1 MKTTLAT
8 VAIAAFSL
16 TAISY
21 LNSPASNGK
30 VSLYRNLVMAE
41 EPSASSVPDVRKD
54 SLDLSTDSIF
64 DETVLDDFVVVERR
78 RLIQNDGATLTYNV
92 SEDPESGSSSILDIL
107 RKVPGVSVDAEDNV
121 RVNGQTNFKM
131 LINGREDPLLSGDVK
146 SVLKSLPAASI
157 KKVEVISEP
166 GAKYSAEGTGGI
178 LNFVM
183 DTGKKL
189 SGFSADI
196 SAWVNNY
203 NWGASI
209 NARRS
214 IRNVML
220 GINLT
225 GNRSLPRPLTYG
237 ATTSEDLTTTDPTR
251 LVTESDND
259 YRWAYLSPRFNLS
272 WEPDTLNLFTLAANF
287 GSNPSGSTVNY
298 RRYMSASDGSIL
310 WSLDRQ
316 SENKTRYKG
325 AGVQASYQHSFHRP
339 DHTLVVSYL
348 FDWYSMMDE
357 NCYYLRGIEGNIQ
370 DSPFSMRKSLD
381 YRQAHVAQLDY
392 SNRLASHSLI
402 EAGLKANIDNLPSDS
417 YTSEGPDE
425 ASSLKDPASQVDFSQ
440 FKDIYAVYASYSGT
454 FGRWNA
460 KAGLRYEH
468 TRMGM
473 RYRIGDYPDFTSR
486 LNDWVPNAAV
496 SCNFT
501 DASSLRLAY
510 QMRIWRPGIYMMNPY
525 VNDLNPGAVRYG
537 NPDLESEKCHD
548 VSIGYSNYGGRF
560 SGGAKLSYKYVAN
573 SITDVIFMKEGVMNT
588 TYANI
593 GHDSQISLDANIDW
607 KISNVFSWGLN
618 AGTTYRDIK
627 ADSEYLKQHNYGW
640 QSTVSTNVSWQMPG
654 KVKMSAYGGFWSPW
668 IDLQS
673 RGSNGYYY
681 SLGFSRSFLKDDAL
695 TLQLNAGN
703 FLPSSKRNSYT
714 QTSETVRYTSVTE
727 YKCWFVGMNVT
738 FRFGG
743 LKSDVKKTAAS
754 VEAEGSA
761 GGGGGKN

>member
-1 MKTTLAT
+1 MKTTFTT

-30 VSLYRNLVMAE
+30 VSLYSSLDMAE
-41 EPSASSVPDVRKD
+41 ESSSLAEADVRTD
-54 SLDLSTDSIF
+54 SLDLATDSIF
-64 DETVLDDFVVVERR
+64 DETMLDDFVVVERR

-92 SEDPESGSSSILDIL
+92 SEDPEAGSSNILDIL
-107 RKVPGVSVDAEDNV
+107 RKVPGVTVDAEDNV

-131 LINGREDPLLSGDVK
+131 LINGREDPMLSGDVK

-189 SGFSADI
+189 SGYAADI
-196 SAWVNNY
+196 SAWANNY
-203 NWGASI
+203 NGGASI

-220 GINLT
+220 GVNLT
-225 GNRSLPRPLTYG
+225 GNVSFPRPHTYSI
-237 ATTSEDLTTTDPTR
+237 TTSEDLSAADPTK
-251 LVTESDND
+251 LVAESDMDNK
-259 YRWAYLSPRFNLS
+259 WAYLSPRINLS
-272 WEPDTLNLFTLAANF
+272 WEPDTLNLFTLAVNY
-287 GSNPSGSTVNY
+287 GSNPNSSTIDNL
-298 RRYMSASDGSIL
+298 RYMSGSDGRLL
-310 WSLDRQ
+310 WSMDRLN
-316 SENKTRYKG
+316 ENKTQYSG

-348 FDWYSMMDE
+348 FDWYSMNDE
-357 NCYYLRGIEGNIQ
+357 NRYYLRGIEGPIQ
-370 DSPFSMRKSLD
+370 EAPFSMKKSLY

-392 SNRLASHSLI
+392 ANRLASHSLI
-402 EAGLKANIDNLPSDS
+402 EAGIKANIDNLPSDS
-417 YTSEGPDE
+417 YTSEGADE
-425 ASSLKDPASQVDFSQ
+425 STSLKDPGSQVDFSQ

-473 RYRIGDYPDFTSR
+473 RYRIGDYPDFTSH

-510 QMRIWRPGIYMMNPY
+510 QMRIWRPSIYMMNPY
-525 VNDLNPGAVRYG
+525 VNDLNPGTVRYG

-548 VSIGYSNYGGRF
+548 VSIGYSNYEGKF
-560 SGGAKLSYKYVAN
+560 SGGAKLSYRYVAN
-573 SITDVIFMKEGVMNT
+573 SITDVIFMKDGVMNT

-618 AGTTYRDIK
+618 AGATYMDIK
-627 ADSEYLKQHNYGW
+627 ADSEFLKQHNYGW
-640 QSTVSTNVSWQMPG
+640 QSTVSTNISWQMPG
-654 KVKMSAYGGFWSPW
+654 KVKMSAYGGFWTPW

-703 FLPSSKRNSYT
+703 FLPSSKSNSYT
-714 QTSETVRYTSVTE
+714 QSSETVRYTSRTE